1 MNYNIEFLEAAL
13 VGIERLKKAGDKQ
26 ALKKL
31 RLLIK
36 ELEEHPETGTGKPE
50 QLRGNFAG
58 KWSRRIT
65 DKHRLVYEIINETVC
80 VCISSTFGHY
90 GDK

>member
-36 ELEEHPETGTGKPE
+36 ELEEHPETGTGKLE

-80 VCISSTFGHY
+80 VCISSRFGHY